1 MKKTLLTILCVLTA
15 FCAMAQSE
23 KTYTEPLVVTINGLS
38 TPPQDASVAVID
50 NGDGTINF
58 ELKNFLLGAGEECM
72 PVGNI
77 TIENLPVTKGEDGL
91 DYISYNGNIFIQP
104 GDMVGLSEEDW
115 LGPVISSLSR
125 DENGNPIGIPVV
137 LQGKMNDEKL
147 FVTID
152 IDMQSEIV
160 YVQLGTDDFF
170 FEGKIYTEPLVV
182 TINGLSTPPQSASV
196 VVENN
201 ESGTINFELKNF
213 FLGAGEES
221 LPVGNITIENLP
233 VTKGEDGLDYISYS
247 GNIFIQPGDMVG
259 LSEEDWLGPVI
270 SSLNRD
276 ENGNPIGIPVVL
288 QGKMNDEKLF
298 VTIDIDMQSEII
310 YVQLGTDDFFGV
322 VIGDLNGDT
331 KVDIADAVTVL
342 NIMAAGEYSKA
353 ADINNDEK
361 IDIADFVSILNIMAE
376 M

>member
-72 PVGNI
+72 
-77 TIENLPVTKGEDGL
+77 
-91 DYISYNGNIFIQP
+91 
-104 GDMVGLSEEDW
+104 
-115 LGPVISSLSR
+115 
-125 DENGNPIGIPVV
+125 
-137 LQGKMNDEKL
+137 
-147 FVTID
+147 
-152 IDMQSEIV
+152 
-160 YVQLGTDDFF
+160 
-170 FEGKIYTEPLVV
+170 
-182 TINGLSTPPQSASV
+182 
-196 VVENN
+196 
-201 ESGTINFELKNF
+201 
-213 FLGAGEES
+213 
-221 LPVGNITIENLP
+221 PVGNITIENLP